1 MKVILKTVLVAGLTM
16 LLGAGACG
24 CGKKDAE
31 KTTDQPKPTLDQS
44 TPDTVAKT
52 WWQAVVDGDFK
63 TVEALSTPA
72 LAKEITDEVKAKM
85 KKDLARYKGKE
96 IAVDP
101 AKIKES
107 DGKKFATVQVILAP
121 NEQKLKNSQ
130 RVRLIFQDGKWVAA
144 APTELPKDLR

>member
-16 LLGAGACG
+16 LLGAGVCG

-31 KTTDQPKPTLDQS
+31 KTDQSKPALDQS
-44 TPDTVAKT
+44 TPEIVAKA

-72 LAKEITDEVKAKM
+72 LAKELTDELKEKM
-85 KKDLARYKGKE
+85 KNELARYKGKE

-107 DGKKFATVQVILAP
+107 DGKKFATVSVVLAP
-121 NEQKLKNSQ
+121 QEKKLANGQS
-130 RVRLIFQDGKWVAA
+130 VRLIFQDGKWVAA
-144 APTELPKDLR
+144 VPTELPKDLR

>member
-16 LLGAGACG
+16 LLGAGVCG

-31 KTTDQPKPTLDQS
+31 KTDQSKPTLDQS
-44 TPDTVAKT
+44 TPETVAKT
-52 WWQAVVDGDFK
+52 WWQAVVDEDFK
-63 TVEALSTPA
+63 TMEALSTPA
-72 LAKEITDEVKAKM
+72 LAKELTDEIKAKI
-85 KKDLARYKGKE
+85 KKDFARYKGKE
-96 IAVDP
+96 IAADP

-130 RVRLIFQDGKWVAA
+130 RVRLIFQDGKWMAA
-144 APTELPKDLR
+144 SPEDLPKDLR

>member
-16 LLGAGACG
+16 LLGAGVCG

-31 KTTDQPKPTLDQS
+31 KTDQSKSTLDQS
-44 TPDTVAKT
+44 TPETVAKT
-52 WWQAVVDGDFK
+52 WWQAVVDEDFK
-63 TVEALSTPA
+63 TVETVSTPA
-72 LAKEITDEVKAKM
+72 LAKELTDDIKAKM
-85 KKDLARYKGKE
+85 KKAFAQYKGKE
-96 IAVDP
+96 IAADP

-130 RVRLIFQDGKWVAA
+130 RVRLIFQDGKWMAA
-144 APTELPKDLR
+144 SPEDLPKDLR